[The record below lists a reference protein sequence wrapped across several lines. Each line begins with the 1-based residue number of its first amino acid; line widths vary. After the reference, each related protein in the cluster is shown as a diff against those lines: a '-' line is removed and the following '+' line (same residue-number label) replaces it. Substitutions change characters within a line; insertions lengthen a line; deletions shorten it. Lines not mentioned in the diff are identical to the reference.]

1 LTLFAGDTPSE
12 PTTLEELLARARSI
26 GGHTVFE
33 IATRAGR
40 EVPVDLRRNKGFIGH
55 LAEWA
60 LGAPSHTKAAPDFEA
75 LGVELKTVPLSASG
89 VPREST
95 FVCTI
100 DLRTIAN
107 TDWACSALKH
117 KLQRVLWIPIEADK
131 SVPLAAR
138 RFGAPLLWTLGG
150 EEEALLRADW
160 EHLVELI
167 SRDDLDRI
175 TAHLGT
181 YLQVRPK
188 AAHSRER
195 RRVVDRD
202 EVPTDG
208 KPRGFYLRR
217 NFTQRLFSPQ
227 NTGPS
232 GG

>member
-1 LTLFAGDTPSE
+1 MTRFAGHTRGTPSE
-12 PTTLEELLARARSI
+12 PTTQEELLARARSI
-26 GGHTVFE
+26 AGHTVFE

-40 EVPVDLRRNKGFIGH
+40 EVPIDLRRNKGFIGH

-75 LGVELKTVPLSASG
+75 LGVELKTVPISIEG
-89 VPREST
+89 IPREST

-100 DLRTIAN
+100 DLRSIAN
-107 TDWACSALKH
+107 TDWDSSALRR
-117 KLQRVLWIPIEADK
+117 KLQRVLWVPIEADK
-131 SVPLAAR
+131 SVPLPSR
-138 RFGAPLLWTLGG
+138 RFGTPLLWTLGG
-150 EEEALLRADW
+150 EDEALLRADW

-167 SRDDLDRI
+167 SRDDLERV
-175 TAHLGT
+175 TAHLGM

-202 EVPTDG
+202 EVPIDG

-217 NFTQRLFSPQ
+217 QFTARLFARP
-227 NTGPS
+227 TP
-232 GG
+232 